1 MRMNRLWM
9 SAIALAC
16 LAPAAAAQR
25 RARVGFT
32 ASTISIE
39 DGSGQAHT
47 FPSIGGS
54 LALITGDDGEM
65 GVTIARYNDLS
76 ADACTR
82 ALTFYGLDSYYY
94 PIGAKGVAPFAS
106 TEIGLARVT
115 ESSPQFGCGILATT
129 ATTSELGFAYGL
141 GLRVNA
147 GNAVV
152 GLVEGR
158 FFQVPNSAIQALE
171 ARANVSLAFGKPRA
185 SQLLAGTVGPEA
197 SYLVHLS
204 GPLQARAPFLGV
216 RFRRDTKKA
225 GAIGLQ
231 IDYAPFKV
239 TGTCSSGC
247 RPTAILFAP
256 GYEPSLHPS
265 WGRFYG
271 VIGALLAGFYTEG
284 SDRGVAQGAHGGLG
298 ADINAGKLLWNVN
311 ARVLWLQRSSGE
323 NVFGVQAGVSV
334 MPKP

>member
-1 MRMNRLWM
+1 MNRLLT
-9 SAIALAC
+9 SALILAC

-39 DGSGQAHT
+39 DGSGQAHS

-76 ADACTR
+76 TDACTR

-106 TEIGLARVT
+106 TEIGLARVVDADR
-115 ESSPQFGCGILATT
+115 GLLGICTSA
-129 ATTSELGFAYGL
+129 APTSELGYAYGL
-141 GLRVNA
+141 GVRVNA
-147 GNAVV
+147 GADVV
-152 GLVEGR
+152 ALVEGR

-171 ARANVSLAFGKPRA
+171 ARANVSIAFGKPRA
-185 SQLLAGTVGPEA
+185 TQLLAGTVGPAA
-197 SYLVHLS
+197 SYLFHLS
-204 GPLQARAPFLGV
+204 GPLEARAPFVGV

-225 GAIGLQ
+225 GSIGLQ

-239 TGTCSSGC
+239 TGSCSSDC
-247 RPTAILFAP
+247 QPTAILFAP
-256 GYEPSLHPS
+256 GYEASAHPS

-271 VIGALLAGFYTEG
+271 VIGALLAGFYTPG
-284 SDRGVAQGAHGGLG
+284 PDRGVAQGAHGGLG
-298 ADINAGKLLWNVN
+298 ADFNAGKVLWNVN

-334 MPKP
+334 MPRP

>member
-1 MRMNRLWM
+1 MTRLLLCG
-9 SAIALAC
+9 IALAC
-16 LAPAAAAQR
+16 LAPAALAQR
-25 RARVGFT
+25 RVRIGVT
-32 ASTISIE
+32 ASSISIE
-39 DGSGQAHT
+39 DGSGQAHG
-47 FPSIGGS
+47 FPSFGGS
-54 LALITGDDGEM
+54 LALITGDDAEM
-65 GVTIARYNDLS
+65 GVTVARYNNLS
-76 ADACTR
+76 SDACTR

-94 PIGAKGVAPFAS
+94 PIGPKGVAPFAS

-115 ESSPQFGCGILATT
+115 ESNPRFACGVFPSIATT
-129 ATTSELGFAYGL
+129 NELGFAYGL
-141 GLRVNA
+141 GVRVNLGPA
-147 GNAVV
+147 IV

-171 ARANVSLAFGKPRA
+171 ARANVSLAFGQPRA

-197 SYLVHLS
+197 SYLIPLS
-204 GPLQARAPFLGV
+204 GPLAARAPFLGV
-216 RFRRDTKKA
+216 RFRRDTKKS

-231 IDYAPFKV
+231 IDYAPFKI
-239 TGTCSSGC
+239 TGGCSSQC
-247 RPTAILFAP
+247 QETAILFAP
-256 GYEPSLHPS
+256 GYEASAHPS

-271 VIGALLAGFYTEG
+271 VLGGLLAGFYTQG
-284 SDRGVAQGAHGGLG
+284 QDRGVAQGAPGGLG

>member
-1 MRMNRLWM
+1 MNRLLLCGL
-9 SAIALAC
+9 ALAC
-16 LAPAAAAQR
+16 LAPAVRAQR
-25 RARVGFT
+25 RVRIGATV
-32 ASTISIE
+32 SNISIE
-39 DGSGQAHT
+39 DGNGQAHG
-47 FPSIGGS
+47 FPSFGGS
-54 LALITGDDGEM
+54 LAMITGDDAEM

-76 ADACTR
+76 SDACTR
-82 ALTFYGLDSYYY
+82 ALTFYGVDSYYY

-115 ESSPQFGCGILATT
+115 ESSPRFACGVFATT
-129 ATTSELGFAYGL
+129 ATTSEIGFAYGL
-141 GLRVNA
+141 GLRVNV
-147 GNAVV
+147 GPEIV

-171 ARANVSLAFGKPRA
+171 ARANVSVAFGKPRA

-197 SYLVHLS
+197 SYLIHLS

-216 RFRRDTKKA
+216 RFRRDTKKS
-225 GAIGLQ
+225 GSIGLQ
-231 IDYAPFKV
+231 IDYAPFKI
-239 TGTCSSGC
+239 TGSCSSDC
-247 RPTAILFAP
+247 QPTAILFAP
-256 GYEPSLHPS
+256 GYEASAHPS

-271 VIGALLAGFYTEG
+271 VIGALLAGFYTQG
-284 SDRGVAQGAHGGLG
+284 PDRGVAQGAHGGLG
-298 ADINAGKLLWNVN
+298 ADINSGKLVWNVN

>member
-1 MRMNRLWM
+1 MNRLLLCGL
-9 SAIALAC
+9 ALAC
-16 LAPAAAAQR
+16 LVSTARAQR
-25 RARVGFT
+25 RARIGAT
-32 ASTISIE
+32 LSSISIE
-39 DGSGQAHT
+39 DGNGQAHA

-54 LALITGDDGEM
+54 LALITGDDAEM
-65 GVTIARYNDLS
+65 GVTVARYNDLS
-76 ADACTR
+76 SDACTR
-82 ALTFYGLDSYYY
+82 ALTFYGVDSYYY

-115 ESSPQFGCGILATT
+115 ESNPRFACGVFATV
-129 ATTSELGFAYGL
+129 ATTSEIGFAYGL
-141 GLRVNA
+141 GLRVNV
-147 GNAVV
+147 GPEIV

-171 ARANVSLAFGKPRA
+171 ARANLSLAFGHPRA

-197 SYLVHLS
+197 SYLIHLS
-204 GPLQARAPFLGV
+204 GPLEARAPFVGV

-225 GAIGLQ
+225 GSIGLQ
-231 IDYAPFKV
+231 IDYAPFKI
-239 TGTCSSGC
+239 TGTCTSDC
-247 RPTAILFAP
+247 QPTAILFAP
-256 GYEPSLHPS
+256 GYEASAHPS

-271 VIGALLAGFYTEG
+271 VIGALLAGFYTQG
-284 SDRGVAQGAHGGLG
+284 QDRGVAQGAHGGLG
-298 ADINAGKLLWNVN
+298 ADINSGKMLWNIN